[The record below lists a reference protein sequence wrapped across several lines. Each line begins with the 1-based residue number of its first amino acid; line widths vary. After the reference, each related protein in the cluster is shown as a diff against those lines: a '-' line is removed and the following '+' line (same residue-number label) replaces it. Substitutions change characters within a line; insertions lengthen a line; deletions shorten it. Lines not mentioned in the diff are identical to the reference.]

1 MAFECSLSF
10 KSVNKSEDALRS
22 KEGSIHC
29 VGSYTDCL
37 TVTPGCIDKGNK
49 QPVILKSIPKSKGL
63 HQKRAIAV
71 SDSVGVYKPP
81 SNGKRSIMDL
91 PAALV
96 YEILHRLDAKDLG
109 VVSCVSTALNNLT
122 SNHQGW
128 KDFYC
133 RRWGLPQNLSTRS
146 NSPCLPDES
155 REKSWKELFV
165 ERELRSK
172 VFMGRYSVDMLNG
185 HSEAVRSV
193 FVLLSANVIITGGY
207 DSVVR
212 IWDLEDGLCVA
223 ESRPLGCTIRAIA
236 ADTQLLVVG
245 GTDAFIQ
252 CWRAIEGNPFLFD
265 ITGSVTKI
273 NSALRLWGHEGP
285 ITCLALD
292 SARMFSGSWDMT
304 LRVWDRA
311 ELKCL
316 HILRHADWVWALV
329 PCGLTVATTSGSD
342 AFIWDIESGNQI
354 EVIRSAHAGNAYA
367 LARSYSGDLL
377 FTGGEDGVIH
387 MYEVLAKYEYGNLKP
402 VATWIPHSAAVNSI
416 AFEFPW
422 LVSSSSD
429 GRLALIDVRKLLK
442 CNESSNSRLRCN
454 AKQPS
459 QTIEPPQ
466 RMLHG
471 SGCSIFSVAV
481 GSDRIVCG
489 GDEGMVRVWN
499 FSQALEVEKRIQALR
514 RVRLENRMRRRKAQD
529 EMNVKGR
536 TEQSSVG
543 AKTGDRNGIWYS
555 KRGLARNL

>member
-1 MAFECSLSF
+1 MAFEYSSSF
-10 KSVNKSEDALRS
+10 KSIKKSEDALRPR
-22 KEGSIHC
+22 EGSIHC
-29 VGSYTDCL
+29 VGSYTDCVV
-37 TVTPGCIDKGNK
+37 VTPGSTENNSK
-49 QPVILKSIPKSKGL
+49 QPVVLKSVQLANGF
-63 HQKRAIAV
+63 HQKRAIV
-71 SDSVGVYKPP
+71 ESDCVGVNKSS

-109 VVSCVSTALNNLT
+109 VVSCVSTTLNSLT

-133 RRWGLPQNLSTRS
+133 RRWGLPQVLNPPS
-146 NSPCLPDES
+146 NPLCLPDES

-193 FVLLSANVIITGGY
+193 FVLLPASLVITGGY
-207 DSVVR
+207 DSIVR
-212 IWDLEDGLCVA
+212 IWDMEDVLCVA

-252 CWRAIEGNPFLFD
+252 CWRSILGNSTLFD
-265 ITGSVTKI
+265 ITGPVSKMS
-273 NSALRLWGHEGP
+273 SAFRLWGHEGP

-292 SARMFSGSWDMT
+292 SARIFSGSWDMT
-304 LRVWDRA
+304 VRVWDRA

-316 HILRHADWVWALV
+316 HILQHADWVWALF
-329 PCGLTVATTSGSD
+329 PCGLTVASTAGSD

-354 EVIRSAHAGNAYA
+354 EVIRSAHVGNAYA

-377 FTGGEDGVIH
+377 FTGGEDGTIH
-387 MYEVLAKYEYGNLKP
+387 MYEVLAKFEYGNLKP
-402 VATWIPHSAAVNSI
+402 TASWIPHSAAVNSI

-442 CNESSNSRLRCN
+442 CNGLSTRLRGN
-454 AKQPS
+454 AKQPL
-459 QTIEPPQ
+459 QMIEPPQ

-489 GDEGMVRVWN
+489 GDEGVVRVWN
-499 FSQALEVEKRIQALR
+499 FSQAMEIEKRIQALR

-529 EMNVKGR
+529 EMNVKSR

-543 AKTGDRNGIWYS
+543 AKTGDRNGLWYS